1 MREAAL
7 ARFEMGSEEASI
19 PVPVAGQYKDS
30 RPTSLGLTAAEGI
43 ATQAR
48 VNSGADHAQSAT
60 HRHNDQRRR
69 RGEPS
74 RQAMRPRTTS
84 P

>member
-7 ARFEMGSEEASI
+7 ARFEIGSEEANI

-30 RPTSLGLTAAEGI
+30 SPTSLGSMAAAGI
-43 ATQAR
+43 ATQALA
-48 VNSGADHAQSAT
+48 NSGADHAQSAT
-60 HRHNDQRRR
+60 HRRNDQRRR
-69 RGEPS
+69 RGAPS
-74 RQAMRPRTTS
+74 RQAMRSRTTS